1 MAINII
7 NLDQTYD
14 IAEAYV
20 VVEKAGAPV
29 LLRVNLETVSNNAK
43 NYANATAE
51 SLAEASGL
59 TAQEVEAGDPPLYA
73 YTIDETTNYLTAD
86 DFVDYGLES
95 NLKNALF
102 ILDDKIK
109 QSFDAIEDIEF
120 STEENAKIIGDVK
133 EGVSS
138 VIDYI
143 EVEDTETK
151 STKITGTG
159 HATITIKDLINTD
172 TDIGVETAIIQFRNG
187 DVAVISEST
196 ADIFSVTDTASRFC
210 LLWTGSELELKNN
223 LGYDAIAI
231 ISATMYNELLI
242 S

>member
-14 IAEAYV
+14 IVEAYV
-20 VVEKAGAPV
+20 VVEKAGAPA

-51 SLAEASGL
+51 SLADASGL
-59 TAQEVEAGDPPLYA
+59 TAEDVEAGDPPLYT
-73 YTIDETTNYLTAD
+73 YTIDETTNYLAAD

-109 QSFDAIEDIEF
+109 EAFDTIEDIEF
-120 STEENAKIIGDVK
+120 STEANAKIIGDT
-133 EGVSS
+133 EIGVSS

-143 EVEDTETK
+143 EVADTETE

-159 HATITIKDLINTD
+159 HATITIKDLIDTD
-172 TDIGVETAIIQFRNG
+172 TDIGVETATIQFRNG
-187 DVAVISEST
+187 NVAVVSEST